1 MGDAWASVDTS
12 INFEAPQAPVSAPSG
27 PTMNRR
33 RNVSTAPAAAS
44 AQAPQMAG
52 ISPDVLL
59 NNGFAS
65 MMANNA
71 RGAISGKI
79 KQFTPGVT
87 WVWDQ
92 FTERF
97 DVNNAYVV
105 RKLRLLLFPM
115 QASWVRIT
123 EAEATGAADMNENSN
138 LAPPVFDHNAP
149 DMYIPFMSFATY
161 PLVVALWQGI
171 NGKFDPDH
179 IQQIIYTGSLTAFM
193 EAAIFFAAFY
203 RFGILE
209 YASQFF
215 DLLCLFMY
223 KFFGLCL
230 IVALETVSNGNR
242 IVYLCVLSYT
252 AACFALFLYQSLVA
266 NIPETGLAGAQKS
279 VVLGVTVLEVLIMWW
294 LSLV

>member
-1 MGDAWASVDTS
+1 
-12 INFEAPQAPVSAPSG
+12 
-27 PTMNRR
+27 
-33 RNVSTAPAAAS
+33 
-44 AQAPQMAG
+44 
-52 ISPDVLL
+52 
-59 NNGFAS
+59 

-79 KQFTPGVT
+79 QQFTPRAT

-97 DVNNAYVV
+97 DVNNSYVL

-115 QASWVRIT
+115 QPSWVRIT

-171 NGKFDPDH
+171 NGKFDPDQ
-179 IQQIIYTGSLTAFM
+179 IQQIIYTGSLTSFM
-193 EAAIFFAAFY
+193 EAAIFFAIFY
-203 RFGILE
+203 RFGILQ

-215 DLLCLFMY
+215 DVLCLCMY

-242 IVYLCVLSYT
+242 IVYYCVLSYT

-266 NIPETGLAGAQKS
+266 NLPDSGLIGAQKS
-279 VVLGVTVLEVLIMWW
+279 VVLGITVVEVLIMWW